1 MSETNNI
8 FSEFD
13 RMLGRDAKESQLE
26 QKGHVFWLYGL
37 SGSGKSTIA
46 DAVERSLVAQGHFVK
61 LLDGDN
67 VRTGLNKDLGF
78 TDADRAENIRRI
90 AEVARLF
97 LDAGFI
103 VIASFISPLKEYREL
118 AEKIVGKDDFT
129 KVYVNA
135 SFSTCSERDVKG
147 LYAKAKEGTV
157 ANFTGKDSLF
167 EAPNDTEDDW
177 VLDTEQL
184 SVCESTKELVN
195 KILPIIKK
203 T

>member
-13 RMLGRDAKESQLE
+13 RMLGREAKESQVK

-46 DAVERSLVAQGHFVK
+46 DKVERSLVEKGHYIK

-97 LDAGFI
+97 LDAGFV
-103 VIASFISPLKEYREL
+103 VITSFISPLKEYRNL
-118 AEKIVGKDDFT
+118 AESIIGKDDFT
-129 KVYVNA
+129 KVYINT

-147 LYAKAKEGTV
+147 LYAKAKEGGV
-157 ANFTGKDSLF
+157 AHFTGKDSLF
-167 EAPNDTEDDW
+167 EAPSDSDEDW
-177 VLDTEQL
+177 ILDTEQL
-184 SVCESTKELVN
+184 TVSESTQDLVN

>member
-1 MSETNNI
+1 MSDTNNI

-13 RMLGRDAKESQLE
+13 RMLGRDAKESQLK

-46 DAVERSLVAQGHFVK
+46 DAVERSLVAQGHYVK

-90 AEVARLF
+90 AEVAHLF
-97 LDAGFI
+97 LDAGFV
-103 VIASFISPLKEYREL
+103 VITSFISPLKEYRDL
-118 AEKIVGKDDFT
+118 AESIIGKDDFS

-147 LYAKAKEGTV
+147 LYAKAKEGRV
-157 ANFTGKDSLF
+157 SNFTGKDSAF
-167 EAPNDTEDDW
+167 EAPTDSDGDW
-177 VLDTEQL
+177 ILDTEKQ
-184 SVCESTKELVN
+184 SVAESTEDLVN

>member
-1 MSETNNI
+1 VSETNNI

-13 RMLGRDAKESQLE
+13 RMLGRGAKESQLK

-46 DAVERSLVAQGHFVK
+46 DKVERSLVEKGHYIK

-97 LDAGFI
+97 LDAGFV
-103 VIASFISPLKEYREL
+103 VITSFISPLKEYRNL
-118 AEKIVGKDDFT
+118 AESIIVKDDFT
-129 KVYVNA
+129 KVYINT

-147 LYAKAKEGTV
+147 LYAKAKEGGV
-157 ANFTGKDSLF
+157 AHFTGKDSLF
-167 EAPNDTEDDW
+167 EAPSDSDEDW
-177 VLDTEQL
+177 ILDTEQL
-184 SVCESTKELVN
+184 TVSESTQDLVN

>member
-13 RMLGRDAKESQLE
+13 RMLGRDDKESQLK

-46 DAVERSLVAQGHFVK
+46 DAVERSLVAQGHYVK

-97 LDAGFI
+97 LDAGFV
-103 VIASFISPLKEYREL
+103 VITSFISPLKEYRDL
-118 AEKIVGKDDFT
+118 AESIIGKDDFS

-135 SFSTCSERDVKG
+135 SFSTCS
-147 LYAKAKEGTV
+147 KEMLKDYMPKLKRV
-157 ANFTGKDSLF
+157 EFQILLGKDSAF
-167 EAPNDTEDDW
+167 EAPTDSDEDW
-177 VLDTEQL
+177 ILDTEKQ
-184 SVCESTKELVN
+184 SVAESTEDLVN

>member
-8 FSEFD
+8 FSEFG
-13 RMLGRDAKESQLE
+13 RMLGRDAKESQLA

-46 DAVERSLVAQGHFVK
+46 DSVERALVARGHYVK

-97 LDAGFI
+97 LDAGFV
-103 VIASFISPLKEYREL
+103 VITSFISPLKEYRDL
-118 AEKIVGKDDFT
+118 AEAIIGKNDFT
-129 KVYVNA
+129 KVYIKA
-135 SFSTCSERDVKG
+135 SYETCSDRDVKG
-147 LYAKAKEGTV
+147 LYAKAEEGGV
-157 ANFTGKDSLF
+157 SNFTGKDSLF
-167 EAPNDTEDDW
+167 EAPSGVNEDW
-177 VLDTEQL
+177 ILDTEEC
-184 SVCESTKELVN
+184 SVSESTENLLN

>member
-1 MSETNNI
+1 VNKTNNI

-26 QKGHVFWLYGL
+26 QKGHVFWLFGL

-46 DAVERSLVAQGHFVK
+46 DAVERSLVAKGHYVK

-67 VRTGLNKDLGF
+67 IRTGLNKDLSF
-78 TDADRAENIRRI
+78 TDVDRAENIRRI
-90 AEVARLF
+90 SEVARLF

-103 VIASFISPLKEYREL
+103 VITSFISPLRKYREL
-118 AEKIVGKDDFT
+118 AETIIGKSDFT
-129 KVYVNA
+129 KVYINA
-135 SFSTCSERDVKG
+135 SFSKCTERDVKG
-147 LYAKAKEGTV
+147 LYAKAKEGDV
-157 ANFTGKDSLF
+157 PNFTGKDSLF
-167 EAPNDTEDDW
+167 EAPNDSDEDW
-177 VLDTEQL
+177 ILDTEQFTAN
-184 SVCESTKELVN
+184 ESTQDLLN

>member
-1 MSETNNI
+1 VSESNNI

-13 RMLGRDAKESQLE
+13 RMLGRDAKESQLK

-46 DAVERSLVAQGHFVK
+46 DKVERSLVAQGHYIK

-78 TDADRAENIRRI
+78 TDADRSENIRRI

-97 LDAGFI
+97 LDAGFV
-103 VIASFISPLKEYREL
+103 VITSFISPLKEYRDL
-118 AEKIVGKDDFT
+118 AESIIGEGDFT
-129 KVYVNA
+129 KVYINA

-147 LYAKAKEGTV
+147 LYAKAKKGAV
-157 ANFTGKDSLF
+157 SHFTGKDSLF
-167 EAPNDTEDDW
+167 EAPSDSDEDW
-177 VLDTEQL
+177 ILDTEQF
-184 SVCESTKELVN
+184 SASESTEELVN

-203 T
+203 V

>member
-1 MSETNNI
+1 VSESNNI

-13 RMLGRDAKESQLE
+13 RMLGRDAKESQLK

-46 DAVERSLVAQGHFVK
+46 DKVERSLVAQGHYIK

-67 VRTGLNKDLGF
+67 VRTRLNKDLGF
-78 TDADRAENIRRI
+78 TDADRSENIRRI

-97 LDAGFI
+97 LDAGFV
-103 VIASFISPLKEYREL
+103 VITSFISPLKEYRDL
-118 AEKIVGKDDFT
+118 AESIIGEGDFT
-129 KVYVNA
+129 KVYINA

-147 LYAKAKEGTV
+147 LYAKAKKGAV
-157 ANFTGKDSLF
+157 SHFTGKDSLF
-167 EAPNDTEDDW
+167 EAPSDSDEDW
-177 VLDTEQL
+177 ILDTEQF
-184 SVCESTKELVN
+184 SASESTEELVN

-203 T
+203 I

>member
-13 RMLGRDAKESQLE
+13 RMLGRDAKEFQLR
-26 QKGHVFWLYGL
+26 QKGHIFWLYGL
-37 SGSGKSTIA
+37 SGAGKSTIA
-46 DAVERSLVAQGHFVK
+46 DAVERALVAKGHYVK

-97 LDAGFI
+97 LDAGFV
-103 VIASFISPLKEYREL
+103 VITSFITPLKKYRDI
-118 AEKIVGKDDFT
+118 AETIIGKNDIT
-129 KVYVNA
+129 KVYINA

-147 LYAKAKEGTV
+147 LYAKAKEGGV
-157 ANFTGKDSLF
+157 DNFTGKDSSF
-167 EAPNDTEDDW
+167 EAPSASDEDW
-177 VLDTEQL
+177 TLDTEKFT
-184 SVCESTKELVN
+184 VTESSEDLVN

>member
-1 MSETNNI
+1 MSESNNI

-13 RMLGRDAKESQLE
+13 RMLGRDAKESQLK
-26 QKGHVFWLYGL
+26 QRGHVFWLYGL

-46 DAVERSLVAQGHFVK
+46 DAVERSLVAQGYCVK

-78 TDADRAENIRRI
+78 TDEERAENIRRI

-97 LDAGFI
+97 LDAGFV
-103 VIASFISPLKEYREL
+103 VITSFISPLKEYRDL
-118 AEKIVGKDDFT
+118 AESIVGKDDFG
-129 KVYVNA
+129 KVYINA
-135 SFSTCSERDVKG
+135 SFSTCAERDVKG
-147 LYAKAKEGTV
+147 LYAKAKEGRV
-157 ANFTGKDSLF
+157 SNFTGKDSTF
-167 EAPNDTEDDW
+167 ESPTDLDEDWIIDTETQSVADC
-177 VLDTEQL
+177 TEY
-184 SVCESTKELVN
+184 LVN

>member
-78 TDADRAENIRRI
+78 TDDDRAENIRRI

>member
-13 RMLGRDAKESQLE
+13 RMLGRDAKESQLK

-46 DAVERSLVAQGHFVK
+46 DGVERSLVTQGYYVK

-67 VRTGLNKDLGF
+67 VRTGLNKDLSF

-97 LDAGFI
+97 LDAGFV
-103 VIASFISPLKEYREL
+103 VITSFISPLKEYRDL
-118 AEKIVGKDDFT
+118 AESIIGKDDFT

-135 SFSTCSERDVKG
+135 SFSTCSKEMLKGYMPRLLRVGFQILRVKIQHLKLQQIQIRIG
-147 LYAKAKEGTV
+147 FSTQKNKV
-157 ANFTGKDSLF
+157 SVSL
-167 EAPNDTEDDW
+167 W
-177 VLDTEQL
+177 M
-184 SVCESTKELVN
+184 
-195 KILPIIKK
+195 I
-203 T
+203 

>member
-1 MSETNNI
+1 
-8 FSEFD
+8 
-13 RMLGRDAKESQLE
+13 MLGRDAKESQLE

>member
-1 MSETNNI
+1 MSESNNI

-13 RMLGRDAKESQLE
+13 RMLGRDAKESQLK

-46 DAVERSLVAQGHFVK
+46 DKVERSLVAQGHYIK

-67 VRTGLNKDLGF
+67 VRTRLNKDLGF
-78 TDADRAENIRRI
+78 TDADRSENIRRI

-97 LDAGFI
+97 LDAGFV
-103 VIASFISPLKEYREL
+103 VITSFISPLKEYRDL
-118 AEKIVGKDDFT
+118 AESIIGEGDFT
-129 KVYVNA
+129 KVYINA

-147 LYAKAKEGTV
+147 LYAKAKKGAV
-157 ANFTGKDSLF
+157 SHFTGKDSLF
-167 EAPNDTEDDW
+167 EAPSDSDEDW
-177 VLDTEQL
+177 ILDTEQF
-184 SVCESTKELVN
+184 SASESTEELVN

-203 T
+203 V

>member
-1 MSETNNI
+1 MSDTNDI
-8 FSEFD
+8 YPEFD
-13 RMLGRDAKESQLE
+13 RMLGRNAKQSQLE
-26 QKGHVFWLYGL
+26 QEGHVFWLYGL

-46 DAVERSLVAQGHFVK
+46 DSLERSLVGKGHYVK

-67 VRTGLNKDLGF
+67 IRTGLNKDLDF

-97 LDAGFI
+97 LDAGFV
-103 VIASFISPLKEYREL
+103 VITSFISPLKQYRDL
-118 AEKIVGKDDFT
+118 AEAIIGKNDFT
-129 KVYVNA
+129 KIYINA
-135 SFSTCSERDVKG
+135 SFSTCSERDPKG
-147 LYAKAKEGTV
+147 LYAKVKEGSV

-167 EAPNDTEDDW
+167 EAPRYSDEDW
-177 VLDTEQL
+177 ILDTEKL
-184 SVCESTKELVN
+184 SIAEGTVDLVN

>member
-13 RMLGRDAKESQLE
+13 RMLGRDAKELQLR
-26 QKGHVFWLYGL
+26 QKGHIFWLYGL

-46 DAVERSLVAQGHFVK
+46 DAVERALVAKGHYVK

-97 LDAGFI
+97 LDAGFV
-103 VIASFISPLKEYREL
+103 VITSFITPLKKYRDI
-118 AEKIVGKDDFT
+118 AETIIGKNDIT
-129 KVYVNA
+129 KVYINA

-147 LYAKAKEGTV
+147 LYAKAKEGGV
-157 ANFTGKDSLF
+157 DNFTGKDSSF
-167 EAPNDTEDDW
+167 EAPSASDEDW
-177 VLDTEQL
+177 TLDTEKFT
-184 SVCESTKELVN
+184 VTESSEDLVN

-203 T
+203 I

>member
-1 MSETNNI
+1 MSESNNI

-13 RMLGRDAKESQLE
+13 RMLGRDAKESQLK

-46 DAVERSLVAQGHFVK
+46 DKVERSLVAKGHYIK

-78 TDADRAENIRRI
+78 TDADRSENIRRI

-97 LDAGFI
+97 LDAGFV
-103 VIASFISPLKEYREL
+103 VITSFISPLKEYRDL
-118 AEKIVGKDDFT
+118 AESIIGEGDFT
-129 KVYVNA
+129 KVYINA

-147 LYAKAKEGTV
+147 LYAKAKKGAV
-157 ANFTGKDSLF
+157 SHFTGKDSLF
-167 EAPNDTEDDW
+167 EAPSDSDEDW
-177 VLDTEQL
+177 ILDTEQF
-184 SVCESTKELVN
+184 SASESTEELVN

-203 T
+203 I